1 MPKQAR
7 VSKQRNTDHD
17 IVRMTKTKLNKPRPA
32 RSLTTTLAIT
42 FFTLSVVLLLVN
54 GSLFLVSNIQTNQD
68 AISSKQ
74 QLIAQYAADTVRE
87 FIQNKFSNLEIA
99 VEFAK
104 PVDASAETRKTILDS
119 LLGQDPAFRQFILL
133 DSRGQQLAQD
143 SIISDKLSSQFI
155 SQINGDVSTQT
166 SKGNRYI
173 GPVYIEDISG
183 QPLIT
188 IAIPVKNVI
197 GDFQGTLAAEV
208 NLKFMWDLVGQLQVG
223 ETGYA
228 YVVDNQGNLIA
239 FGDTSRVLRGENVK
253 QILVVNKFIQ
263 NTSPPTNIAPALET
277 YTGLLGKTVLG
288 TYVPLGTPQWAVV
301 TELPVTEAYQPIFQ
315 SAASSVIVILLMAVL
330 AGLGGVYVAHRLAVP
345 VINLTKTAIR
355 IAGGEIELRTPVS
368 GTQEVVSLA
377 TAFNSMTAQLR
388 DLIGSLEQRVADR
401 TAELAKMNEQ
411 LQIELAERK
420 RAEEKLVYST
430 LHDPLTNLPNRL
442 LFMDRIQQ
450 TMQRA
455 KRHKDYRFAVM
466 FLDLDRFKVVNDT
479 LGHHIGDQLLIESAR
494 RMAACLRSED
504 TVARLAGDEFV
515 ILLED
520 VQDPMDA
527 KRIADQILV
536 DLAIPSDLDGHQVF
550 ITGSIGIALSTA
562 RYERPEDI
570 MRDADIAMYRAKVR
584 DRGHYEIFDTTML
597 DLTMS
602 LVELE
607 TDLRNALERQEFIVD
622 YQLVLELE
630 THRIVGFEAL
640 VRWQHPTRGLISP
653 LEFIPMAEETGLIIP
668 IGAWVFAEACRQTRE
683 WQVQFPVDPPLTVSV
698 NLSARECAQTDLVQ
712 KIASVLQKTGLYAG
726 DLRLELTERM
736 IVEDAESTSVLLSKL
751 RALCVQ
757 IQIDDFGTG
766 YSTLSHLQTLP
777 IDKLKIDRTF
787 IGLIGNN
794 STGSHIV
801 RTILTL
807 AHDLGIKVIAEGI
820 ETDAQLSELTS
831 MGCEFGQG
839 YLLSRPIDSQMAST
853 LLSRSFNGVEFHW
866 PY

>member
-1 MPKQAR
+1 
-7 VSKQRNTDHD
+7 
-17 IVRMTKTKLNKPRPA
+17 
-32 RSLTTTLAIT
+32 
-42 FFTLSVVLLLVN
+42 
-54 GSLFLVSNIQTNQD
+54 
-68 AISSKQ
+68 
-74 QLIAQYAADTVRE
+74 
-87 FIQNKFSNLEIA
+87 
-99 VEFAK
+99 
-104 PVDASAETRKTILDS
+104 
-119 LLGQDPAFRQFILL
+119 
-133 DSRGQQLAQD
+133 
-143 SIISDKLSSQFI
+143 
-155 SQINGDVSTQT
+155 
-166 SKGNRYI
+166 
-173 GPVYIEDISG
+173 
-183 QPLIT
+183 
-188 IAIPVKNVI
+188 
-197 GDFQGTLAAEV
+197 
-208 NLKFMWDLVGQLQVG
+208 
-223 ETGYA
+223 
-228 YVVDNQGNLIA
+228 
-239 FGDTSRVLRGENVK
+239 
-253 QILVVNKFIQ
+253 VNKFIQ
-263 NTSPPTNIAPALET
+263 NPSPPTNVAPAIVT
-277 YTGLLGKTVLG
+277 YIGLLGKTVLG
-288 TYVPLGTPQWAVV
+288 TYVPLGMPQWAVV

-315 SAASSVIVILLMAVL
+315 SAASSIVVILLMAVL

-345 VINLTKTAIR
+345 VVNLTKTAIR

-442 LFMDRIQQ
+442 LFMDRIQHA
-450 TMQRA
+450 MQRA
-455 KRHKDYRFAVM
+455 KRHKDYKFAVM

-520 VQDPMDA
+520 VQDPVDA

-536 DLAIPSDLDGHQVF
+536 DLAIPCDLDGHQVF
-550 ITGSIGIALSTA
+550 VTGSIGIVLSTA

-570 MRDADIAMYRAKVR
+570 LRNADIAMYRAKVQ

-597 DLTMS
+597 DRAMTL
-602 LVELE
+602 LELE
-607 TDLRNALERQEFIVD
+607 ADLRKALERQEFIVD
-622 YQLVLELE
+622 YQLILELE

-668 IGAWVFAEACRQTRE
+668 IGAWVFAEACHQTRE

-698 NLSARECAQTDLVQ
+698 NLSARECAQTDLVE

-736 IVEDAESTSVLLSKL
+736 IVEDAESTLVLLSNL
-751 RALCVQ
+751 RALGIQ

-787 IGLIGNN
+787 VGLIGTHG
-794 STGSHIV
+794 SGSHIV

-807 AHDLGIKVIAEGI
+807 AHDLGIKVIAEGV
-820 ETDAQLSELTS
+820 ETDEQLSELKS
-831 MGCEFGQG
+831 MACEFGQG
-839 YLLSRPIDSQMAST
+839 YLFSRPIDSQMAST
-853 LLSRSFNGVEFHW
+853 LLARSFNGVEFHW